1 MVIKGSNE
9 VHRIVRDALDITLKE
24 VFNKNTI
31 IKDAKLRSSIFV
43 FSLGKELSKS
53 YEGHKLKVVGFDEE
67 RKRRTPGEWLLDIAI
82 VKEKPISDPKKK
94 QSKAEIPYQLI
105 WAVESESSTNLHAF
119 AEDFGKLL
127 CVKSENYLFLNGL
140 NQKKE
145 EDRNSFVERRLE
157 TVKQLLKE
165 INYNSNN
172 LYFAFWPTPAKNNK
186 GSLWDDFSSAPS
198 ELLNMV
204 RVKEL

>member
-9 VHRIVRDALDITLKE
+9 VYSIVRDALDITLKK
-24 VFNKNTI
+24 VFNKNNI

-43 FSLGKELSKS
+43 SVLGKELSKS
-53 YEGHKLKVVGFDEE
+53 YEDHKLKVVGFDVE
-67 RKRRTPGEWLLDIAI
+67 RKRRTSGEWLLDIVI
-82 VKEKPISDPKKK
+82 VKEKAICDAKKK
-94 QSKAEIPYQLI
+94 QSKAEIPYQII

-127 CVKSENYLFLNGL
+127 CVRSENYLFLNGL

-145 EDRNSFVERRLE
+145 ENRNSFVERRLE
-157 TVKQLLKE
+157 TVKKLLNE
-165 INYNSNN
+165 IENNYNN
-172 LYFAFWPTPAKNNK
+172 LYFAFWPTPAKNNN